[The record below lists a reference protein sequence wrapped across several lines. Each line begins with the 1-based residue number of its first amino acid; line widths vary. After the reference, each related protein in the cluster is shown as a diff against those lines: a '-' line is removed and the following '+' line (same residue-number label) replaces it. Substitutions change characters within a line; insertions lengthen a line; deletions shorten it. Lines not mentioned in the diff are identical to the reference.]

1 MGGSI
6 VSVIA
11 DRAAHNP
18 DAVALLAPGRRPLTY
33 ARLHAEVREIA
44 HAFSAIGIGKNDR
57 IAVVLPNGPEKVLS
71 FLATSAVGT
80 CAPLNV
86 ALRDD
91 EFDSALSNL
100 KPKAL
105 IATRDLN
112 AGKRAVAAK
121 HGVSVVTATP
131 ALEREAGIFTLSP
144 SATVRAASDA
154 LSQSDDVAL
163 LLCTSG
169 TTSRPKLVALTH
181 EHLCRS
187 AEHIVRSLQLSPQ
200 DRCLNIMPLFH
211 IHGIVGAVLSSLYAG
226 ASVVCSPG
234 FKGRH
239 FFPWLQE
246 FQPTWYTAVPS
257 MHAAITARVEQHRDI
272 LSRHSLR
279 FIRSC
284 SAALPGPV
292 LRDLER
298 WFGIPVLEAYGMT
311 EAAHQIACNPLPPA
325 MCKPG
330 SVGVP
335 TGVEIAV
342 FDEQGRPLGS
352 DCDGEIVIRG
362 GSVISSYVDDQSASE
377 QSFFGGWFRTGD
389 IGSVDRDGYVFIKG
403 RIKEII
409 NRGGMKISP
418 YEIEEVLLGHPNV
431 AEAVAFAIP
440 ETRLGEEVA
449 AAVVLRRLSSDAATE
464 IREFTSRE
472 LSDFKVPRQLVFL
485 DEIPKGPTGKPQRVG
500 LAAKLGLIATP
511 REEHRVDLPTHES
524 RTELE
529 ELFATMWARILGIEA
544 VGLHDNF
551 FEIGGDSL
559 AAMELIAGI
568 EQVTGQSLTISALFE
583 APTINQLA
591 AFVAQD
597 HPGWLPYVVPLQT
610 MGSRLPFF
618 CVDAGPSYLTLARRL
633 GPDQPLLG
641 LLRPAAT
648 SVEAMAQFCVK
659 SIRAVQPE
667 GPYFVGGWCTAGLI
681 AYEIAQQ
688 LTAQDQEVAL
698 LVLFD
703 AVNPGRLNKL
713 SAMQRIFAQIDENFR
728 KVWFHLRWMTRLKF
742 GDAPAYL
749 LARLKNV
756 WLTLTRRTWLSRAGA
771 IFVRPVLGY
780 DPSPDMPGMRY
791 RPKPYYGRVLLF
803 RRGLRAVSRY
813 LDAKLAWASVLAG
826 EFDVV
831 EIQGGHGDML
841 CEPGVQHT
849 AAELAARL
857 ADLCHGNSVKPNQ
870 MLVAKFATSKNA
882 RMPSAASN

>member
-1 MGGSI
+1 MDGSI
-6 VSVIA
+6 LSVIA

-18 DAVALLAPGRRPLTY
+18 DAVALLAPARRALSY
-33 ARLHAEVREIA
+33 ARLYVEVQEIA
-44 HAFSAIGIGKNDR
+44 DALSAVGIGKNDR
-57 IAVVLPNGPEKVLS
+57 IAVVLPNGPERVLS
-71 FLATSAVGT
+71 FLATSAVGA
-80 CAPLNV
+80 CAPLDV

-112 AGKRAVAAK
+112 AGKRALVAK
-121 HGVSVVTATP
+121 HSVSVFTATP
-131 ALEREAGIFTLSP
+131 ALEREAGVFTLSP
-144 SATVRAASDA
+144 SATAKAARDA
-154 LSQSDDVAL
+154 PSQSDDVAL

-181 EHLCRS
+181 EQLCRS
-187 AEHIVRSLQLSPQ
+187 AENIIRALQISPD

-211 IHGIVGAVLSSLYAG
+211 IHGIVAAVLSSLHAG

-239 FFPWLQE
+239 FFPWIQE
-246 FQPTWYTAVPS
+246 FQPTWYTAVPT
-257 MHAAITARVEQHRDI
+257 MHAAIVARAEHYKDI
-272 LSRHSLR
+272 LNRHSLR

-311 EAAHQIACNPLPPA
+311 EAAHQIASNPLPPA
-325 MCKPG
+325 IRKSG
-330 SVGVP
+330 SVGLP

-352 DCDGEIVIRG
+352 DCEGEIVIRG
-362 GSVISSYVDDQSASE
+362 RSVISSYVDDQSASE
-377 QSFFGGWFRTGD
+377 QSFFSGWFRTGD
-389 IGSVDRDGYVFIKG
+389 VGSIDRDGYVFIKG

-418 YEIEEVLLGHPNV
+418 YEIEEVLLEHPNV

-440 ETRLGEEVA
+440 ETRLGEQVA
-449 AAVVLRRLSSDAATE
+449 AAIVLKRPSGDAATE
-464 IREFTSRE
+464 LREFTLRE
-472 LSDFKVPRQLVFL
+472 LSDFKVPRRLVFL
-485 DEIPKGPTGKPQRVG
+485 DEIPKGPTGKLQRVG
-500 LAAKLGLIATP
+500 LAAKLGLIAVP
-511 REEHRVDLPTHES
+511 REEHRVDLPIHES
-524 RTELE
+524 RTQLE
-529 ELFATMWARILGIEA
+529 ELFATMWTRILGIKQI
-544 VGLHDNF
+544 GLHDNF

-568 EQVTGQSLTISALFE
+568 EQVTGRSLTISALFE
-583 APTINQLA
+583 APTIKQLA
-591 AFVAQD
+591 AFIAQD

-610 MGSRLPFF
+610 IGSRPPFF
-618 CVDAGPSYLTLARRL
+618 CVDAGPAYLNLARRL
-633 GPDQPLLG
+633 GSDQPFLG
-641 LLRPAAT
+641 LLHLGST
-648 SVEAMAQFCVK
+648 SVEAMAKFCVK

-688 LTAQDQEVAL
+688 LKAQDQEVGL

-703 AVNPGRLNKL
+703 AVNPGRLDKL
-713 SAMQRIFAQIDENFR
+713 SAMQRIFVQADENYR
-728 KVWFHLRWMTRLKF
+728 KVWFHLRSMTRLKF

-749 LARLKNV
+749 LERLKNV
-756 WLTLTRRTWLSRAGA
+756 WLTLTRRTWLSRARA
-771 IFVRPVLGY
+771 RFVRPH
-780 DPSPDMPGMRY
+780 DPPDMHFLGMRY
-791 RPKPYYGRVLLF
+791 RPRPYHGQVLLF
-803 RRGLRAVSRY
+803 RRSLRAVSRH
-813 LDAKLAWASVLAG
+813 LDAKLSWGSVIIG
-826 EFDVV
+826 EFNVV

-849 AAELAARL
+849 AAELTARL
-857 ADLCHGNSVKPNQ
+857 ALRSRGS
-870 MLVAKFATSKNA
+870 
-882 RMPSAASN
+882 